1 MAVTL
6 VPGLSSAITALW
18 EFAGAEA
25 DIWSLLCDQLLVVL
39 CSFLCMLVLDKRKNT
54 FTIFTTTQIMDRIL
68 RWEVDLGC
76 VHQKYQGGSQKYLGA
91 LVPSV
96 PGPAGYHCVTLGQ
109 FTPALT
115 DSHHGQITPII
126 MLQSPDSQQITR
138 TLSMEIEYR

>member
-25 DIWSLLCDQLLVVL
+25 DTWSLLCDQLLVVL
-39 CSFLCMLVLDKRKNT
+39 YSFRCMQVLDKRKNT
-54 FTIFTTTQIMDRIL
+54 FTIFTTTQIMDGIL
-68 RWEVDLGC
+68 GS
-76 VHQKYQGGSQKYLGA
+76 GSQKYLGA

>member
-1 MAVTL
+1 M
-6 VPGLSSAITALW
+6 GY
-18 EFAGAEA
+18 
-25 DIWSLLCDQLLVVL
+25 
-39 CSFLCMLVLDKRKNT
+39 
-54 FTIFTTTQIMDRIL
+54 
-68 RWEVDLGC
+68 WEVDLGC
-76 VHQKYQGGSQKYLGA
+76 VHQKYHGA

>member
-1 MAVTL
+1 M
-6 VPGLSSAITALW
+6 GY
-18 EFAGAEA
+18 
-25 DIWSLLCDQLLVVL
+25 
-39 CSFLCMLVLDKRKNT
+39 
-54 FTIFTTTQIMDRIL
+54 
-68 RWEVDLGC
+68 WEVDLRSTK
-76 VHQKYQGGSQKYLGA
+76 VHWCQ
-91 LVPSV
+91 VSV